1 MLAVLSNRLLA
12 VLVTV
17 TLSYPKAFWPGAYQ
31 LAGSKLAE
39 ASKDPDPYQVLRA
52 PKAAAGIW
60 KRGTKL
66 VPTEFNALEELYP
79 KIPLSR
85 SLP

>member
-1 MLAVLSNRLLA
+1 MLSNRLLA
-12 VLVTV
+12 VLVTFIV
-17 TLSYPKAFWPGAYQ
+17 PDPMAFWPGAYQ

-66 VPTEFNALEELYP
+66 VPTEFNAPAEFHPVVAL
-79 KIPLSR
+79 
-85 SLP
+85 